1 MITTSTRWHKEADQ
15 VVLNVRFLLDK
26 PWLVFITVC
35 IALVTSAMLGYKLAL
50 STRINEDS
58 HHHEHITG
66 LRDGLFILLAL
77 LLGFTIAMVLPRF
90 DQRSQLVVDEANAIE
105 TTMLRAEM
113 LPEPERDKT
122 MELLREYVVVRRDF
136 ARQSLLDRPVLDRE
150 TQQTK
155 ALQRQLWQQTAVVTQ
170 QNQTPVIVKYSEALT
185 QMIEVAE
192 NRLAAFENRVPKT
205 VWLIIFMVAVFQ
217 TFATGFSLKR
227 RFWFSLL
234 MTPLV
239 VAVVMALVADL
250 DSPHTGRIGI
260 HQNSMERLVHDVI
273 DSKE

>member
-1 MITTSTRWHKEADQ
+1 
-15 VVLNVRFLLDK
+15 VRFLLDK
-26 PWLVFITVC
+26 PWLVFMTVC
-35 IALVTSAMLGYKLAL
+35 VALVTSAMLGYRLAL

-66 LRDGLFILLAL
+66 LRDGLFILVAL

-113 LPEPERDKT
+113 LPQPQRDKT

-136 ARQSLLDRPVLDRE
+136 ARQTLLDRPALDRE

-155 ALQRQLWQQTAVVTQ
+155 ALQRQLWQEVVAATQ
-170 QNQTPVIVKYSEALT
+170 QNPTVIVVAYLKALNA
-185 QMIEVAE
+185 MIDVAE
-192 NRLAAFENRVPKT
+192 KRLAAFENRVPTT
-205 VWLIIFMVAVFQ
+205 VWLIIFLVAVSQSF
-217 TFATGFSLKR
+217 TMGFSLKR
-227 RFWFSLL
+227 RFWFSLV

-250 DSPHTGRIGI
+250 DSPHTGLISVK
-260 HQNSMERLVHDVI
+260 QNSMERLVHDVT
-273 DSKE
+273 DTKQ